1 MGTRE
6 GVLRDR
12 LEKERCRK
20 EEKKV
25 EAVDE
30 EEMYESDFAS
40 LWNWELNWIVDQSF
54 TFFVEYKKH

>member
-25 EAVDE
+25 EEAE
-30 EEMYESDFAS
+30 EDMYESSFAS
-40 LWNWELNWIVDQSF
+40 L
-54 TFFVEYKKH
+54 

>member
-1 MGTRE
+1 MRTRE

-25 EAVDE
+25 EDADE
-30 EEMYESDFAS
+30 EEMYESSFAS
-40 LWNWELNWIVDQSF
+40 LN
-54 TFFVEYKKH
+54 